1 MSDKKAGWKELPI
14 GAVLK
19 AGTAFDYK
27 TGSWRSFRPIWLEE
41 KCIHC
46 LQCWLVC
53 PDCAIAAKEGK
64 FGGYDYDHC
73 KGCGLCAYICPVKG
87 KAIKMVKETEAG
99 AEIDRLSKNKKVTQ
113 K

>member
-1 MSDKKAGWKELPI
+1 MSDKKEGWKELPI

-19 AGTAFDYK
+19 AGTAFSYK
-27 TGSWRSFRPIWLEE
+27 TGNWRTFRPIWQED

-46 LQCWLVC
+46 LQCWMIC
-53 PDCAIAAKEGK
+53 PDFAISAKDEK

-87 KAIKMVKETEAG
+87 KAIVMMKESDIEAQAHRDAEQKVKQE
-99 AEIDRLSKNKKVTQ
+99 
-113 K
+113 